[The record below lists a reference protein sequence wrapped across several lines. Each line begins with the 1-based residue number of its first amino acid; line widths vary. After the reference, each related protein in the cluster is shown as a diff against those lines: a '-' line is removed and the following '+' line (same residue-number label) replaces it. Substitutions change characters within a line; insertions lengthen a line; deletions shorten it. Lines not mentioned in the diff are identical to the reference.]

1 MKNTEILNRLT
12 AVNVWTSGTRRAP
25 HKPLL
30 LLLALARCSRGEPRE
45 IPYREV
51 DQKLGALLREFG
63 PPSKSYH
70 PEYPFWRL
78 QNDGIWLVRDAD
90 NLALRTGHSDARKS
104 ELMRT
109 NALGGLTPEIYEALR
124 KDHKLL
130 ADVARAIL
138 ETHFPSTLHDDI
150 LSAVGLDLERSTS
163 SRAKRDPA
171 FREKVLRAYERRC
184 AVCGFDLRLGAVD
197 VALEAAH
204 IKWHEAG
211 GPDVECNGLA
221 LCTMHHKLLDRG
233 VFTVSVERR
242 LLVSQDVSGSQGIHE
257 QLLRFHA
264 KPIRE
269 PQSRE
274 YLPSPQYLSW
284 HGDQVFRKPARG
296 SYDAH

>member
-1 MKNTEILNRLT
+1 MKNTDILDRLT
-12 AVNVWTSGTRRAP
+12 SVNVWTNGTRRAP

-90 NLALRTGHSDARKS
+90 NLARRTGHSDARKS
-104 ELMRT
+104 DLLRA
-109 NALGGLTPEIYEALR
+109 NVLGGLTPEIYDALR
-124 KDHKLL
+124 NDHKLL
-130 ADVARAIL
+130 AEVAVAIL
-138 ETHFPSTLHDDI
+138 DVHFPSTLHDDI
-150 LSAVGLDLERSTS
+150 LSAVGLELERSMS
-163 SRAKRDPA
+163 SRAKRDPS
-171 FREKVLRAYERRC
+171 FRARVLRAYERRC

-204 IKWHEAG
+204 IMWHEAG

-221 LCTMHHKLLDRG
+221 LCTLHHKLLDRG
-233 VFTVSVERR
+233 AFTVSTEQR
-242 LLVSQDVSGSQGIHE
+242 LLVSQDVSGSQGLHE
-257 QLLRFHA
+257 QLLCFHA
-264 KPIRE
+264 TPIRE

-274 YLPSPQYLSW
+274 FMPSPKYLAW
-284 HGDQVFRKPARG
+284 HGDQVFRKPAR
-296 SYDAH
+296 AL

>member
-1 MKNTEILNRLT
+1 MKNTDILDRLT
-12 AVNVWTSGTRRAP
+12 SVTVWTRGTRRAP

-51 DQKLGALLREFG
+51 DQQLGALLREFG
-63 PPSKSYH
+63 PPSKSFH

-90 NLALRTGHSDARKS
+90 NLALRTGHSDVRKS

-109 NALGGLTPEIYEALR
+109 NVSGGLKPDIYLALQ

-130 ADVARAIL
+130 VEVAGAIL
-138 ETHFPSTLHDDI
+138 DTHFPPSMHGDI
-150 LSAVGLDLERSTS
+150 LSAVGLKLERSLS

-171 FREKVLRAYERRC
+171 FRERILRAYERSC
-184 AVCGFDLRLGAVD
+184 AVCGFNLRLGTAD

-204 IKWHEAG
+204 IMWHEAG

-233 VFTVSVERR
+233 VFTVSTERC
-242 LLVSQDVSGSQGIHE
+242 LLVSQDVSGPHGLDE

-264 KPIRE
+264 RPIRE

-274 YLPSPQYLSW
+274 YMPSLQYLAW
-284 HGDQVFRKPARG
+284 HGDQVFRKPAR
-296 SYDAH
+296 AP

>member
-1 MKNTEILNRLT
+1 MKSSDILDRLT
-12 AVNVWTSGTRRAP
+12 SVSVWTSGDRRAP

-90 NLALRTGHSDARKS
+90 NLALRTGHSDVRKS
-104 ELMRT
+104 ELLRT
-109 NALGGLTPEIYEALR
+109 NVPGGLIPEIYTALQ
-124 KDHKLL
+124 KDHRLL
-130 ADVARAIL
+130 VEVAAAIL
-138 ETHFPSTLHDDI
+138 DAHFPASMHSDI
-150 LSAVGLDLERSTS
+150 LSAVGLELERASS

-171 FREKVLRAYERRC
+171 FRDKVLRAYERRC
-184 AVCGFDLRLGAVD
+184 AICGFDLRLGTVD

-204 IKWHEAG
+204 IMWHEAG

-221 LCTMHHKLLDRG
+221 LCTLHHKLLDRG
-233 VFTVSVERR
+233 AFTVSAERR
-242 LLVSQDVSGSQGIHE
+242 LLVSQSVSGSEGLRE
-257 QLLRFHA
+257 QLMRFHA

-274 YLPSPQYLSW
+274 YMPSLEYLAW
-284 HGDQVFRKPARG
+284 HGREVFREPAR
-296 SYDAH
+296 AL